1 MTFLL
6 GLTGSIGMG
15 KSTTATLFA
24 KKGCAIWDADSTV
37 HKAYSVGGLAVP
49 QISKLF
55 PEAISSGAVDRKKLK
70 EILSEKPKLLSEL
83 EDIIHPLVKQDRDSF
98 IATNTS
104 RILVFDIP
112 LLFELSSQTDFD
124 AVACVATSQKLQ
136 ESRVLSRPGMTK
148 RHLEIITSRQLPS
161 TDKCARSDYVIDT
174 TSMES
179 AEICVKDV
187 VSDIEKRIIN
197 A

>member
-24 KKGCAIWDADSTV
+24 KEGCAIWDADSTV

-70 EILSEKPKLLSEL
+70 EILIIVTFIDFKFYKAC
-83 EDIIHPLVKQDRDSF
+83 DIF
-98 IATNTS
+98 
-104 RILVFDIP
+104 
-112 LLFELSSQTDFD
+112 
-124 AVACVATSQKLQ
+124 
-136 ESRVLSRPGMTK
+136 
-148 RHLEIITSRQLPS
+148 
-161 TDKCARSDYVIDT
+161 
-174 TSMES
+174 
-179 AEICVKDV
+179 
-187 VSDIEKRIIN
+187 
-197 A
+197 